1 LLQQIINSLQEY
13 KLCRNSSN
21 IQTVELKE
29 YFNVSVVKES
39 SINGSDKK
47 LYISKV
53 KISNFRNLNLEI
65 QFNDGINVLIGHNS
79 SGKSNVVQALSLLF
93 NPKRKKQL
101 EIHDFSKDIQLS
113 DLLESPPKISIIATI
128 SQSKDE
134 EIFSDDL
141 VTVSNWLVKLTKP
154 YEAQLTY
161 EYFLPLS
168 EHQNY
173 KKLVSTATSR
183 KEVWR
188 IIQDEFIRKY
198 VYKIWGGNPDNQ
210 ISANSEMLQ
219 NFDFQF
225 LDAIRDVERDMYS
238 GKNTLLRDVLDFF
251 MDYDIKSNESLDD
264 EMKEQ
269 NIKSRKQ
276 KFISDA
282 DNLILELQD
291 RMKKGKEKILSYASE
306 IGASFDRSR
315 PNFDGNLSE
324 FELYSALKLIVE
336 YSKDIKIPVS
346 HNGLGYNNLIFMSL
360 LLAKMQINTDG
371 NYLGS
376 NAKVFP
382 ILTIEEPEA
391 HLHPTMQRQ
400 FLNFINKNK
409 ENNKVRQIFIT
420 THSTHIVSSTSL
432 DNIIC
437 LYKKK
442 NKSHVAYPGKVFADE
457 KSKKYV
463 ERFLDSTKSDML
475 FSEKIILVEGI
486 AEQLLMSI
494 FAKYL
499 NKSLEEHHVTVIN
512 VGGRYFDHFLRLF
525 DSKNKNAINRKVACL
540 TDIDPLRKEKGKN
553 GKFEKCYPFEY
564 NVDRDRFEYTKN
576 THLKDYFNKK
586 HPNIVAFT
594 QDEKYG
600 KTFEYDLVFANPS
613 LEILITDSMSNKEEL
628 KNLMKAYKNNKSLID
643 LLSILSNK
651 GDENN
656 RIRNAIQAAH
666 ETWSEDDQKRALIA
680 SRYLNSINKGENAL
694 ELAYSLQENLEKK
707 KDKQKEMIF
716 QELNVPVYIKKA
728 IEWVCS

>member
-1 LLQQIINSLQEY
+1 
-13 KLCRNSSN
+13 
-21 IQTVELKE
+21 
-29 YFNVSVVKES
+29 
-39 SINGSDKK
+39 
-47 LYISKV
+47 
-53 KISNFRNLNLEI
+53 
-65 QFNDGINVLIGHNS
+65 LIGHNN

-93 NPKRKKQL
+93 NPKKKKQL

-113 DLLESPPKISIIATI
+113 DLQERPPKITITATI

-141 VTVSNWLVKLTKP
+141 VTVSHWLVKLSKP
-154 YEAQLTY
+154 YEARLTY
-161 EYFLPLS
+161 EYFLPFS
-168 EHQNY
+168 EHENY
-173 KKLVSTATSR
+173 KRLVSTATSR

-210 ISANSEMLQ
+210 LAANFETLQ

-238 GKNTLLRDVLDFF
+238 GKNTLLRDVLEFF
-251 MDYDIKSNESLDD
+251 IDYDIKSNEGLDD
-264 EMKEQ
+264 KAKEQ
-269 NIKSRKQ
+269 KIKNRKQ
-276 KFISDA
+276 LFVSDA
-282 DNLILELQD
+282 DNLILKLQD
-291 RMKKGKEKILSYASE
+291 RMEEGKEKILSYASE
-306 IGASFDRSR
+306 IGASFDHSS

-400 FLNFINKNK
+400 FLDFIHKNK

-437 LYKKK
+437 LYKKE
-442 NKSHVAYPGKVFADE
+442 NKSHVAYPGKVFTEE

-463 ERFLDSTKSDML
+463 ERFLDATKSDML

-486 AEQLLMSI
+486 AEQLLMSV
-494 FAKYL
+494 FSKYL

-512 VGGRYFDHFLRLF
+512 IGGRYFDHFLRLF
-525 DSKNKNAINRKVACL
+525 DSKDKNAINRKVACL
-540 TDIDPLRKEKGKN
+540 TDIDPLQKKIGKN

-564 NVDRDRFEYTKN
+564 NVDREQFEYIKN
-576 THLKDYFNKK
+576 INLNDYLDGR
-586 HPNIVAFT
+586 HPNISAFT

-613 LEILITDSMSNKEEL
+613 LEILVTDSMSNKEEL
-628 KNLMKAYKNNKSLID
+628 KDLMKAYKNKKSLKD
-643 LLSILSNK
+643 LLDILSNK

-656 RIRNAIQAAH
+656 RIRNAIQMVH
-666 ETWSEDDQKRALIA
+666 ESWSEDDQKRALIA
-680 SRYLNSINKGENAL
+680 SRYLNSISKGENAL
-694 ELAYSLQENLEKK
+694 ELAYSLQENLDKK
-707 KDKQKEMIF
+707 KDNQKEMNF
-716 QELNVPVYIKKA
+716 QELNVPVYIKEA